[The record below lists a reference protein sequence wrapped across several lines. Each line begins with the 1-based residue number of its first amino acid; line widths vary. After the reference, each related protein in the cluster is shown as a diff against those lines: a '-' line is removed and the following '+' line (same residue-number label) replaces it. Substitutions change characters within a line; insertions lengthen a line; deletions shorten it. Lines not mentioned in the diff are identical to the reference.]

1 MKILY
6 SAVKWMMGKSM
17 KLFHIYRM
25 AKSSLEKHLYG
36 FSSLENFGEQNSEF
50 EKSLSL
56 NAAPQYKQIP
66 SATAD
71 LERLVQLCKRFL
83 NY

>member
-1 MKILY
+1 MKYSAGKRALKILY

-36 FSSLENFGEQNSEF
+36 FSSLENFGE
-50 EKSLSL
+50 L
-56 NAAPQYKQIP
+56 
-66 SATAD
+66 
-71 LERLVQLCKRFL
+71 RV
-83 NY
+83 

>member
-1 MKILY
+1 
-6 SAVKWMMGKSM
+6 MGKSM

-56 NAAPQYKQIP
+56 NAAPQYKQIQ
-66 SATAD
+66 A
-71 LERLVQLCKRFL
+71 QLLTWKGWCNFA
-83 NY
+83 NAF